1 MGGGRDEEAV
11 AGHLEVISPDNYRRQ
26 KIQKEISDLIDNAA
40 LSAEPNILLLKDLQ
54 KLNAA
59 FENYNLYIDM
69 HVQKIISFLDL
80 VLLVEKAKKR
90 RDADNKAL
98 MRTFIPQKQESAPD
112 GFMRATDL
120 KKKE

>member
-1 MGGGRDEEAV
+1 MEGTRRLLPV
-11 AGHLEVISPDNYRRQ
+11 TWKSISPDNYRRQ